1 MDENKEAFR
10 ILLADDETAI
20 TSHLAPFLERS
31 GFQVAIAGDGETALR
46 WSLAARRGARALQ
59 QEKLAAAESHRCFI
73 RRLDHEIKNPLAAIR
88 AGLANLA
95 SPGNATL
102 VQSVR
107 TQVDRLAHVSADLR
121 KLADLESQAIERE
134 PVNLGEL
141 LNELVEEADDGEPQ
155 TTRKVHL
162 TVPHAPWP
170 LTPVSGDRDLLFLA
184 LHNLVD
190 NAIKYS
196 RSGDT
201 IEVRAFEDGAAVVIE
216 VADTGQGIPDNELPQ
231 IWDELYRGQGARG
244 LPGSGLGLA
253 LVRTIVE
260 RHGGVVGVRSR
271 QGQGTVFTMRL
282 PIRSAAG

>member
-1 MDENKEAFR
+1 
-10 ILLADDETAI
+10 
-20 TSHLAPFLERS
+20 
-31 GFQVAIAGDGETALR
+31 
-46 WSLAARRGARALQ
+46 
-59 QEKLAAAESHRCFI
+59 
-73 RRLDHEIKNPLAAIR
+73 
-88 AGLANLA
+88 
-95 SPGNATL
+95 
-102 VQSVR
+102 
-107 TQVDRLAHVSADLR
+107 
-121 KLADLESQAIERE
+121 
-134 PVNLGEL
+134 
-141 LNELVEEADDGEPQ
+141 
-155 TTRKVHL
+155 
-162 TVPHAPWP
+162 
-170 LTPVSGDRDLLFLA
+170 LFLA